1 MMEILIFLSGILFA
15 ALFTVAASLGAIG
28 VIIARNKTEP
38 TKEPP
43 RKAHKPTDEEVRKA
57 KRLQKE
63 VINMLSYNGEPQEE
77 IIDD

>member
-1 MMEILIFLSGILFA
+1 MIEILIFLSGILFA
-15 ALFTVAASLGAIG
+15 ALFAVAAGLG
-28 VIIARNKTEP
+28 VIIARNKTES

-43 RKAHKPTDEEVRKA
+43 KQAHKPTEEEICKA

-77 IIDD
+77 ITD

>member
-1 MMEILIFLSGILFA
+1 MTELLIFVAGMLFA
-15 ALFTVAASLGAIG
+15 TLFALAAAFG
-28 VIIARNKTEP
+28 VIVARTNNKVK
-38 TKEPP
+38 KEPP
-43 RKAHKPTDEEVRKA
+43 KPAYQPTDEEVRKA